1 MRFNTKYIGP
11 ALLAAALSVPAF
23 AEEAKPAAPS
33 APPGQSMGGMGGMGG
48 MMGGGGMMSEEM
60 KDQHL
65 KQKQEHLLKMHELST
80 KILAAKDDKERE
92 QLKAEQFKLMKDYEK
107 AHMEMMQQHM
117 KQMMQGGGTGGMGG
131 HGGHGGGMGGGMPQ
145 GGGMGNMGGMQHG
158 SEQAPAQA
166 PAMKH

>member
-11 ALLAAALSVPAF
+11 ALLAAALSAPAF

-33 APPGQSMGGMGGMGG
+33 TPPGQSMGGMGGMGG

-92 QLKAEQFKLMKDYEK
+92 QLKAEQLKIMKDYEK
-107 AHMEMMQQHM
+107 AHMETMQQHM
-117 KQMMQGGGTGGMGG
+117 KQMMQGGGMGGMGG
-131 HGGHGGGMGGGMPQ
+131 HGGHGGH

-158 SEQAPAQA
+158 SGQAPAQP
-166 PAMKH
+166 PAMNH